1 MRLERFIYETFLNP
15 DPAIQNRCHYSP
27 MLHQCMT
34 FYISNKIA
42 ALSFYCPDVVG
53 AECQQEVN
61 PKPRGQDLL
70 LACSLFHQMAALHRP
85 QYN

>member
-1 MRLERFIYETFLNP
+1 
-15 DPAIQNRCHYSP
+15 

-70 LACSLFHQMAALHRP
+70 LACSLFHQMAALYRP
-85 QYN
+85 QYNWMSINLSNWTNSANPITLELISSTN